1 MKRNGEQMADYS
13 DFQRENETRIE
24 GRQRCVVVNAEE
36 GKSKAGN
43 DMIII
48 TIRPS
53 GCKFT
58 VKDFVV
64 KNESFNRRMTAFFD
78 AFPEITFG
86 DFNLFSWVGA
96 EGAVN
101 LAEDEKGFLKIRG
114 YVDPVKAANLPP
126 FEGDKPPRQTLTTL
140 DEDEADEGDLPF

>member
-1 MKRNGEQMADYS
+1 MADYS

-126 FEGDKPPRQTLTTL
+126 FEGDKPARQTLTSL
-140 DEDEADEGDLPF
+140 EDESADEGDLPF

>member
-1 MKRNGEQMADYS
+1 MADYS

-24 GRQRCVVVNAEE
+24 GRQRCVIVNAEE

-58 VKDFVV
+58 IKDFVV

-114 YVDPVKAANLPP
+114 YIDPVKAASLPP
-126 FEGDKPPRQTLTTL
+126 FEGDKPARQTLTSL
-140 DEDEADEGDLPF
+140 DEEEDGELPFE

>member
-1 MKRNGEQMADYS
+1 MADYS

-36 GKSKAGN
+36 SKSKSGN
-43 DMIII
+43 DMIVI

-58 VKDFVV
+58 LKDFIV
-64 KNESFNRRMTAFFD
+64 KNDSFNRRMTAFFD

-86 DFNLFSWVGA
+86 DFNFFSWIGA

-101 LAEDEKGFLKIRG
+101 LAEDDKGYLKVKG

-126 FEGDKPPRQTLTTL
+126 FEGEKPARQTLTSL
-140 DEDEADEGDLPF
+140 EDESEDDGDLPF

>member
-1 MKRNGEQMADYS
+1 MADYS

-24 GRQRCVVVNAEE
+24 GRQRCVVVSAEE
-36 GKSKAGN
+36 GKSKSGN

-58 VKDFVV
+58 VKDYIV
-64 KNESFNRRMTAFFD
+64 KNDSFNRRMTAFFD
-78 AFPEITFG
+78 AFPEIEFA
-86 DFNLFSWVGA
+86 DFNFLTWVGA

-101 LAEDEKGFLKIRG
+101 LAEDDKGYLKVKG

-126 FEGDKPPRQTLTTL
+126 FEGDKPVRQTLTSL
-140 DEDEADEGDLPF
+140 EDETADDDEMPF

>member
-1 MKRNGEQMADYS
+1 MADYS

-24 GRQRCVVVNAEE
+24 GRQRCVIVNAEE
-36 GKSKAGN
+36 GKSKSGN
-43 DMIII
+43 DMIIV

-58 VKDFVV
+58 VKDFIV
-64 KNESFNRRMTAFFD
+64 KNDSFNRRMTAFFD

-86 DFNLFSWVGA
+86 DFNFFAWIGA

-101 LAEDEKGFLKIRG
+101 LAEDDRGYLKVKG

-126 FEGDKPPRQTLTTL
+126 FEGDKPARQTLTSL
-140 DEDEADEGDLPF
+140 EDETADDDEMPF

>member
-1 MKRNGEQMADYS
+1 MGNYD

-24 GRQRCVVVNAEE
+24 GRQRCVITAVEE
-36 GKSKAGN
+36 AVSKSGN
-43 DMIII
+43 NMIVIAV
-48 TIRPS
+48 RPS

-58 VKDFVV
+58 VKDYIV

-86 DFNLFSWVGA
+86 DFNFLTWVGA
-96 EGAVN
+96 EGAVL
-101 LAEDEKGFLKIRG
+101 LAEDDRGYLKVKG
-114 YVDPVKAANLPP
+114 YVDPVKAASLPP

-140 DEDEADEGDLPF
+140 DAEDADEGDLPF